1 MPAKNRKFLFLPVA
15 LLMVL
20 GGCQATLQER
30 RAAPEPE
37 QPPSAGS
44 ESQPQSTPY
53 FPSSP
58 GTMLGGEPRVPEGEL
73 MAVAEVDD
81 VWERM
86 RRGFRLTV
94 PDNRRVESEIQW
106 YESHQRYFDRVQQRA
121 RPYLHFIVE
130 EVEKRDMPG
139 ELALLPMVESAFR
152 PTARSPRRATGI
164 WQFMP
169 STGKMYG
176 LKQTWWYDG
185 RRDVV
190 AATHAALDY
199 LQYLAGRFD
208 GDWELALAAY
218 NAGAAKVKRAIG
230 RNEKAGKPTDFW
242 SLKLP
247 RETRSY
253 VPRLL
258 ATAKVIGNPG
268 KYGVALDSIPN
279 QPYFGLVD
287 IEAQMDLTLAADMA
301 DISFEELRQLNP
313 GFNRWATDPLGPHQL
328 SLPTDKIPGFME
340 ALSRLDPDQ
349 RVQWKRYRI
358 KRGDSLSVIARR
370 HQTTVGV
377 IKQANK
383 LKSSRIRAGRYL
395 LIPTAS
401 RENTRYAAGS
411 TTVSPQSGPQGASRI
426 DHTVRNGDNLWTL
439 ARNYRVSHRSLAK
452 WNGISTKD
460 TIYPGQKLVI
470 WSENP
475 DSGF

>member
-1 MPAKNRKFLFLPVA
+1 MPAKNRKFLFLLVI
-15 LLMVL
+15 LLTVQM
-20 GGCQATLQER
+20 GCQATIQESQV
-30 RAAPEPE
+30 APEPE
-37 QPPSAGS
+37 QQPSVES

-53 FPSSP
+53 YPSSQ
-58 GTMLGGEPRVPEGEL
+58 GTLLGEEQQAPDEEL
-73 MAVAEVDD
+73 VADAEVDD

-86 RRGFRLTV
+86 RQGFRLTI

-106 YESHQRYFDRVQQRA
+106 YGSHQKYLDRVQQRA
-121 RPYLHFIVE
+121 RPYLHFIVK
-130 EVEKRDMPG
+130 EVEKRDMPA

-152 PTARSPRRATGI
+152 PTARSPKRATGI

-169 STGKMYG
+169 ATGRMYG

-185 RRDVV
+185 RKDVV

-218 NAGAAKVKRAIG
+218 NAGAAKVKRAIR
-230 RNEKAGKPTDFW
+230 RNKKAGKPTDFW
-242 SLKLP
+242 SLRLP

-268 KYGVALDSIPN
+268 EYGIALDPVPN

-287 IEAQMDLTLAADMA
+287 IESQLDLTLAADMA
-301 DISFEELRQLNP
+301 DMSFEDLRQLNP

-340 ALSRLDPDQ
+340 ELSGLDPDQ
-349 RVQWKRYRI
+349 RIQWKRYKIRS
-358 KRGDSLSVIARR
+358 GDSLSVIARR

-395 LIPTAS
+395 LIPVAS
-401 RENTRYAAGS
+401 RDNTSYFAA
-411 TTVSPQSGPQGASRI
+411 TTVAPQSGPQGASRI

-470 WSENP
+470 WSKTA